1 MIQKTFIIITSG
13 LILTLIGISL
23 IFIAKSPDLGRLT
36 DVAQVLR
43 GDSKEIINLRLTS
56 SGHWREPA
64 QLERIDPQLIK
75 MLIAYEDKR
84 FWHHHGVDPIAVFRA
99 AISLAKSG
107 KIKSGASTLTMQAV
121 KLMHPELQK
130 RSIKNKLMQMAE
142 ALRLDAHWSKAE
154 ILEAYFTLAPY
165 GGNIEGIEAATE
177 AWFQKSPNQL
187 TFTEAALLVAL
198 PQSPERRRPDLF
210 PEAAFEAK
218 SKVLEIIKDRIGLD
232 PKSLEE
238 LKKEPL
244 PVRLSKAK
252 SISPHLAD
260 RLTTEEQTSFQTT
273 IDPTW
278 QRELVSILKNSAKH
292 FEKPIN
298 LAALVVERRTGRVK
312 AYAGSSLY
320 TDVERKGAINYLRA
334 SRSPGSTLK
343 PLIYANALERQ
354 IIDEGHIFND
364 SQFQRGAYTPAN
376 FDQNYSGKVTLKE
389 ALHRSLNISAIET
402 LEMVGAK
409 QFENKLRTFISEDIG
424 QTKKAGLS
432 LAVGGFYLSP
442 EKLAEIYLEMAD
454 PGSSSKLKF
463 THGNNPTQ
471 SPHLISSNTSEQ
483 ILRLMSQRNHE
494 GKIEVFKTGTSHNRQ
509 DAWVANIFENH
520 LVLVWLGTPDNESTQ
535 TLTGRD
541 AALPISNNIK
551 LALGLKEP
559 RIKQDYKIVAK
570 NSFQTKR
577 CSKLI
582 QYPENG
588 EWIRGSNFA
597 LSVSGNLEA
606 DWYINSI
613 KLSKITNQIMLQNEG
628 INKIT
633 AVLGG
638 CRETN
643 EIFFQNAVLN

>member
-1 MIQKTFIIITSG
+1 MVQ
-13 LILTLIGISL
+13 
-23 IFIAKSPDLGRLT
+23 
-36 DVAQVLR
+36 R
-43 GDSKEIINLRLTS
+43 GN
-56 SGHWREPA
+56 
-64 QLERIDPQLIK
+64 
-75 MLIAYEDKR
+75 
-84 FWHHHGVDPIAVFRA
+84 
-99 AISLAKSG
+99 
-107 KIKSGASTLTMQAV
+107 
-121 KLMHPELQK
+121 
-130 RSIKNKLMQMAE
+130 
-142 ALRLDAHWSKAE
+142 
-154 ILEAYFTLAPY
+154 TLAPY

-218 SKVLEIIKDRIGLD
+218 SKVLEVIKDRIGLD
-232 PKSLEE
+232 PKKLEE

-244 PVRLSKAK
+244 PVRLSKVK

-260 RLTTEEQTSFQTT
+260 RLHSKEQTSFQTT
-273 IDPTW
+273 INPTW
-278 QRELVSILKNSAKH
+278 QRELRSILNTSATS

-298 LAALVVERRTGRVK
+298 LAALVVERRSGLVK
-312 AYAGSSLY
+312 AYAGSSSY
-320 TDVERKGAINYLRA
+320 IDVERKGAINYLRTL
-334 SRSPGSTLK
+334 RSPGSTLK

-376 FDQNYSGKVTLKE
+376 FDKKYNGKVTLKE
-389 ALHRSLNISAIET
+389 ALNRSLNISAIET
-402 LEMVGAK
+402 LELIGAE

-442 EKLAEIYLEMAD
+442 EKLSEIYLEMAD
-454 PGSSSKLKF
+454 PGFNSQLKF
-463 THGNNPTQ
+463 THSDAPIQ
-471 SPHLISSNTSEQ
+471 SSHLINSNTSEQ
-483 ILRLMSQRNHE
+483 ILRLMSQRNHK

-509 DAWVANIFENH
+509 DAWVVNILENH
-520 LVLVWLGTPDNESTQ
+520 LIVVWLGTPDNESTQ
-535 TLTGRD
+535 ILTGRS
-541 AALPISNNIK
+541 AALPISDSIK

-559 RIKQDYKIVAK
+559 KIKHDYRIEAR
-570 NSFQTKR
+570 NSFQAEK

-588 EWIRGSNFA
+588 EWIRGTNLA
-597 LSVSGNLEA
+597 ISVSGNSEA
-606 DWYINSI
+606 EWYINST
-613 KLSKITNQIMLQNEG
+613 KLSGIHSQITLQNEG

-633 AVLGG
+633 AVLGK

-643 EIFFQNAVLN
+643 CKAVKIASSI

>member
-1 MIQKTFIIITSG
+1 MRKLFFTILSG
-13 LILTLIGISL
+13 LFLTLMLVAL
-23 IFIAKSPDLGRLT
+23 IFVWRSPDLGRLA
-36 DVAQVLR
+36 DVSQVLR
-43 GDSKEIINLRLTS
+43 GDGQEIINLRLTN

-64 QLERIDPQLIK
+64 QLDRIDPQLIK

-84 FWHHHGVDPIAVFRA
+84 FWQHFGVDPLAVMRA

-107 KIKSGASTLTMQAV
+107 KIKSGASTLTMQTV
-121 KLMHPELQK
+121 KLMHPELRK
-130 RSIKNKLMQMAE
+130 RSFKNKLYQMAE
-142 ALRLDAHWSKAE
+142 AIRLEAHWSKEE

-218 SKVLEIIKDRIGLD
+218 SKVLEVIKDRIGLD
-232 PKSLEE
+232 PKKLEE

-260 RLTTEEQTSFQTT
+260 RLHSKEQTSFQTT
-273 IDPTW
+273 INPTW
-278 QRELVSILKNSAKH
+278 QRELRSILNTSATS

-298 LAALVVERRTGRVK
+298 LAALVVERRSGLVK
-312 AYAGSSLY
+312 AYAGSSSY
-320 TDVERKGAINYLRA
+320 IDVERKGAINYLRTL
-334 SRSPGSTLK
+334 RSPGSTLK

-376 FDQNYSGKVTLKE
+376 FDKRYNGKVTLKE
-389 ALHRSLNISAIET
+389 ALNRSLNISAIET
-402 LEMVGAK
+402 LELIGAE

-442 EKLAEIYLEMAD
+442 EKLSEIYLEMAD
-454 PGSSSKLKF
+454 PGFNSQLKF
-463 THGNNPTQ
+463 THSDAPIQ
-471 SPHLISSNTSEQ
+471 SSHLINSNTSEQ
-483 ILRLMSQRNHE
+483 ILRLMSQRNHK

-509 DAWVANIFENH
+509 DAWVVNILENH
-520 LVLVWLGTPDNESTQ
+520 LIVVWLGTPDNESTQ
-535 TLTGRD
+535 ILTGRS
-541 AALPISNNIK
+541 AALPISDSIK

-559 RIKQDYKIVAK
+559 KIKHDYRIEAR
-570 NSFQTKR
+570 NSFQAEK

-588 EWIRGSNFA
+588 EWIRGTNLA
-597 LSVSGNLEA
+597 ISVSGNSEA
-606 DWYINSI
+606 EWYINST
-613 KLSKITNQIMLQNEG
+613 KLSGIHSQITLQNEG

-633 AVLGG
+633 AVLGK

>member
-1 MIQKTFIIITSG
+1 MRKLFFTILSG
-13 LILTLIGISL
+13 LFLTLMLVAL
-23 IFIAKSPDLGRLT
+23 IFVWRSPDLGRLA
-36 DVAQVLR
+36 DVSQVLR
-43 GDSKEIINLRLTS
+43 GDGQKIINLRLTN

-64 QLERIDPQLIK
+64 QLDRIDPQLIK

-84 FWHHHGVDPIAVFRA
+84 FWQHFGVDPLAVMRA

-107 KIKSGASTLTMQAV
+107 KIKSGASTLTMQTV
-121 KLMHPELQK
+121 KLMHPELRK
-130 RSIKNKLMQMAE
+130 RSFKNKLYQMAE
-142 ALRLDAHWSKAE
+142 AIRLEAHWSKEE

-218 SKVLEIIKDRIGLD
+218 SKVLEVIKDRIGLD
-232 PKSLEE
+232 PKKLEE

-260 RLTTEEQTSFQTT
+260 RLNSKEQTSFQTT
-273 IDPTW
+273 INPTW
-278 QRELVSILKNSAKH
+278 QRELRSILNTSATS

-298 LAALVVERRTGRVK
+298 LAALVVERRSGLVK
-312 AYAGSSLY
+312 AYAGSSSY
-320 TDVERKGAINYLRA
+320 IDIERKGAINYLRTL
-334 SRSPGSTLK
+334 RSPGSTLK

-376 FDQNYSGKVTLKE
+376 FDKKYNGKVTLKE
-389 ALHRSLNISAIET
+389 ALNRSLNISAIET
-402 LEMVGAK
+402 LELIGAE

-442 EKLAEIYLEMAD
+442 EKLSEIYLEMAD
-454 PGSSSKLKF
+454 PGFNSQLKF
-463 THGNNPTQ
+463 THSDAPIQ
-471 SPHLISSNTSEQ
+471 SSHLINSNTSEQ
-483 ILRLMSQRNHE
+483 ILRLMSQRNHK

-509 DAWVANIFENH
+509 DAWVVNILENH
-520 LVLVWLGTPDNESTQ
+520 LIVVWLGTPDNESTQ
-535 TLTGRD
+535 ILTGRS
-541 AALPISNNIK
+541 AALPISDSIK

-559 RIKQDYKIVAK
+559 EIKHDYRIEAR
-570 NSFQTKR
+570 NSFQAEK

-588 EWIRGSNFA
+588 EWIRGTNLA
-597 LSVSGNLEA
+597 ISVSGNSEA
-606 DWYINSI
+606 EWYINST
-613 KLSKITNQIMLQNEG
+613 KLSGIHSQITLQNEG

-633 AVLGG
+633 AVLGK

>member
-1 MIQKTFIIITSG
+1 
-13 LILTLIGISL
+13 
-23 IFIAKSPDLGRLT
+23 
-36 DVAQVLR
+36 
-43 GDSKEIINLRLTS
+43 
-56 SGHWREPA
+56 
-64 QLERIDPQLIK
+64 

-84 FWHHHGVDPIAVFRA
+84 FWQHFGVDPLAVMRA

-107 KIKSGASTLTMQAV
+107 KIKSGASTLTMQTV
-121 KLMHPELQK
+121 KLMHPELRK
-130 RSIKNKLMQMAE
+130 RSLKNKLYQMAE
-142 ALRLDAHWSKAE
+142 AIRLEAHWSKEE

-218 SKVLEIIKDRIGLD
+218 SKVLEVIKDRIGLD
-232 PKSLEE
+232 PKKLEE

-244 PVRLSKAK
+244 PVRLSKAN

-260 RLTTEEQTSFQTT
+260 RLHSKEQTSFQTT
-273 IDPTW
+273 INPTW
-278 QRELVSILKNSAKH
+278 QRELRSILNTSATS

-298 LAALVVERRTGRVK
+298 LAALVVERRSGLVK
-312 AYAGSSLY
+312 AYAGSSSY
-320 TDVERKGAINYLRA
+320 IDVERKGAINYLRTL
-334 SRSPGSTLK
+334 RSPGSTLK

-376 FDQNYSGKVTLKE
+376 FDKRYNGKVTLKE
-389 ALHRSLNISAIET
+389 ALNRSLNISAIET
-402 LEMVGAK
+402 LELIGAE

-442 EKLAEIYLEMAD
+442 EKLSEIYLEMAD
-454 PGSSSKLKF
+454 PGFNSQLKF
-463 THGNNPTQ
+463 THSDASIQ
-471 SPHLISSNTSEQ
+471 SSHLINSNTSEQ
-483 ILRLMSQRNHE
+483 ILRLMSQRNHK

-509 DAWVANIFENH
+509 DAWVVNILENH
-520 LVLVWLGTPDNESTQ
+520 LIVVWLGTPDNESTQ
-535 TLTGRD
+535 ILTGRS
-541 AALPISNNIK
+541 AALPISDSIK

-559 RIKQDYKIVAK
+559 KIKHDYRIEAR
-570 NSFQTKR
+570 NSFQAEK

-588 EWIRGSNFA
+588 EWIRGTNLA
-597 LSVSGNLEA
+597 ISVSGNSEA
-606 DWYINSI
+606 EWYINST
-613 KLSKITNQIMLQNEG
+613 KLSGIHSQITLQNEG

-633 AVLGG
+633 AVLGK

>member
-1 MIQKTFIIITSG
+1 MQKLFFTILSG
-13 LILTLIGISL
+13 LFLTLMLVAL
-23 IFIAKSPDLGRLT
+23 IFVWRSPDLGRLA
-36 DVAQVLR
+36 DVSQVLR
-43 GDSKEIINLRLTS
+43 GDGQEIINLRLTN

-84 FWHHHGVDPIAVFRA
+84 FWQHFGVDPLAVMRA

-107 KIKSGASTLTMQAV
+107 KIKSGASTLTMQTV
-121 KLMHPELQK
+121 KLMHPELRK
-130 RSIKNKLMQMAE
+130 RSFKNKLYQMAE
-142 ALRLDAHWSKAE
+142 AIRLEAHWSKEE

-177 AWFQKSPNQL
+177 AWFQKSPGQL

-210 PEAAFEAK
+210 PNAAFEAK
-218 SKVLEIIKDRIGLD
+218 SKVLEVIKDRIGLD
-232 PKSLEE
+232 PKKLEE

-244 PVRLSKAK
+244 PVRLSKTK

-260 RLTTEEQTSFQTT
+260 RLHTKAQTSFKTT
-273 IDPTW
+273 INPSW
-278 QRELVSILKNSAKH
+278 QRELLSILRTSAKS

-298 LAALVVERRTGRVK
+298 LAALVVERRSGLVK
-312 AYAGSSLY
+312 AYVGSSSYMDL
-320 TDVERKGAINYLRA
+320 ERKGAINYLRTL
-334 SRSPGSTLK
+334 RSPGSTLK

-376 FDQNYSGKVTLKE
+376 FDKKYNGKVTLKE
-389 ALHRSLNISAIET
+389 ALNRSLNISAIET
-402 LEMVGAK
+402 LEMIGAE

-424 QTKKAGLS
+424 QTKNAGLS

-442 EKLAEIYLEMAD
+442 EKLSEIYLEMAD
-454 PGSSSKLKF
+454 PGFNSQLKF
-463 THGNNPTQ
+463 TYEDDPTQ
-471 SPHLISSNTSEQ
+471 SSHLINSNTSEQ
-483 ILRLMSQRNHE
+483 ILRLMSQRNHK
-494 GKIEVFKTGTSHNRQ
+494 GKVEVFKTGTSHNRQ

-520 LVLVWLGTPDNESTQ
+520 LVIVWLGTPDNENTQ
-535 TLTGRD
+535 ILTGRS

-551 LALGLKEP
+551 LALGLIQPK
-559 RIKQDYKIVAK
+559 IKQDYKIEAK
-570 NSFQTKR
+570 NSFPSKK

-588 EWIRGSNFA
+588 EWIRGTNLA
-597 LSVSGNLEA
+597 VSVSGNSEA
-606 DWYINSI
+606 EWYINST
-613 KLSKITNQIMLQNEG
+613 KLSGIHNQITLKNEG

-633 AVLGG
+633 AVLGE

-643 EIFFQNAVLN
+643 EIFFQNTVLN

>member
-1 MIQKTFIIITSG
+1 MRKLFFTILSG
-13 LILTLIGISL
+13 LFLTLMLVAL
-23 IFIAKSPDLGRLT
+23 IFVWRSPDLGRLA
-36 DVAQVLR
+36 DVSQVLR
-43 GDSKEIINLRLTS
+43 GDGQEIINLRLTN

-84 FWHHHGVDPIAVFRA
+84 FWQHFGVDPLAVMRA

-107 KIKSGASTLTMQAV
+107 KIKSGASTLTMQTV
-121 KLMHPELQK
+121 KLMHPELRK
-130 RSIKNKLMQMAE
+130 RSFKNKLYQMAE
-142 ALRLDAHWSKAE
+142 AIRLEAHWSKEE

-218 SKVLEIIKDRIGLD
+218 SKVLEVIKDRIGLD
-232 PKSLEE
+232 PKKLEE

-260 RLTTEEQTSFQTT
+260 RLHSKEQTSFQTT
-273 IDPTW
+273 INPTW
-278 QRELVSILKNSAKH
+278 QRELRSILNTSATS

-298 LAALVVERRTGRVK
+298 LAALVVERRSGLVK
-312 AYAGSSLY
+312 AYAGSSSY
-320 TDVERKGAINYLRA
+320 IDVERKGAINYLRTL
-334 SRSPGSTLK
+334 RSPGSTLK

-376 FDQNYSGKVTLKE
+376 FDKKYNGKVTLKE
-389 ALHRSLNISAIET
+389 ALNRSLNISAIET
-402 LEMVGAK
+402 LELIGAE

-442 EKLAEIYLEMAD
+442 EKLSEIYLEMAD
-454 PGSSSKLKF
+454 PGFNSQLKF
-463 THGNNPTQ
+463 THSDAPIQ
-471 SPHLISSNTSEQ
+471 SSHLINSNTSEQ
-483 ILRLMSQRNHE
+483 ILRLMSQRNHK

-509 DAWVANIFENH
+509 DAWVVNILENH
-520 LVLVWLGTPDNESTQ
+520 LIVVWLGTPDNESTQ
-535 TLTGRD
+535 ILTGRS
-541 AALPISNNIK
+541 AALPISDSIK

-559 RIKQDYKIVAK
+559 KIKHDYRIEAR
-570 NSFQTKR
+570 NSFQAEK

-588 EWIRGSNFA
+588 EWIRGTNLA
-597 LSVSGNLEA
+597 ISVSGNSEA
-606 DWYINSI
+606 EWYINST
-613 KLSKITNQIMLQNEG
+613 KLSGIHSQITLQNEG

-633 AVLGG
+633 AVLGK

>member
-1 MIQKTFIIITSG
+1 MRKLFFTILSG
-13 LILTLIGISL
+13 LFLTLMLVAL
-23 IFIAKSPDLGRLT
+23 IFVWRSPDLGRLA
-36 DVAQVLR
+36 DVSQVLR
-43 GDSKEIINLRLTS
+43 GDGQEIINLRLTN

-84 FWHHHGVDPIAVFRA
+84 FWQHFGVDPLAVMRA

-107 KIKSGASTLTMQAV
+107 KIKSGASTLTMQTV
-121 KLMHPELQK
+121 KLMHPELRK
-130 RSIKNKLMQMAE
+130 RSFKNKLYQMAE
-142 ALRLDAHWSKAE
+142 AIRLEAHWSKEE

-218 SKVLEIIKDRIGLD
+218 SKVLEVIKDRIGLD
-232 PKSLEE
+232 PKKLEE

-260 RLTTEEQTSFQTT
+260 RLHSKEQTSFQTT
-273 IDPTW
+273 INPTW
-278 QRELVSILKNSAKH
+278 QRELRSILNTSATS

-298 LAALVVERRTGRVK
+298 LAALVVERRSGLVK
-312 AYAGSSLY
+312 AYAGSSSY
-320 TDVERKGAINYLRA
+320 IDVERKGAINYLRTL
-334 SRSPGSTLK
+334 RSPGSTLK

-376 FDQNYSGKVTLKE
+376 FDKKYNGKVTLKE
-389 ALHRSLNISAIET
+389 ALNRSLNISAIET
-402 LEMVGAK
+402 LELIGAE

-442 EKLAEIYLEMAD
+442 EKLSEIYLEMAD
-454 PGSSSKLKF
+454 PGFNSQLKF
-463 THGNNPTQ
+463 THSDAPIQ
-471 SPHLISSNTSEQ
+471 SSHLINSNTSEQ
-483 ILRLMSQRNHE
+483 ILRLMSQRNHK

-509 DAWVANIFENH
+509 DAWVVNILENH
-520 LVLVWLGTPDNESTQ
+520 LIVVWLGTPDNESTQ
-535 TLTGRD
+535 ILTGRS
-541 AALPISNNIK
+541 AALPISDNIK

-559 RIKQDYKIVAK
+559 KIKHDYRIEAR
-570 NSFQTKR
+570 NSFQPEK

-588 EWIRGSNFA
+588 EWIRGTNLA
-597 LSVSGNLEA
+597 ISVSGNSEA
-606 DWYINSI
+606 EWYINST
-613 KLSKITNQIMLQNEG
+613 KLSGIHSQITLQNEG

-633 AVLGG
+633 AVLGK

>member
-1 MIQKTFIIITSG
+1 MRKLFFTILSG
-13 LILTLIGISL
+13 LFLTLMLVAL
-23 IFIAKSPDLGRLT
+23 IFVWRSPDLGRLA
-36 DVAQVLR
+36 DVSQVLR
-43 GDSKEIINLRLTS
+43 GDGQEIINLRLTN

-84 FWHHHGVDPIAVFRA
+84 FWQHFGVDPLAVMRA

-107 KIKSGASTLTMQAV
+107 KIKSGASTLTMQTV
-121 KLMHPELQK
+121 KLMHPELRK
-130 RSIKNKLMQMAE
+130 RSLKNKLYQMAE
-142 ALRLDAHWSKAE
+142 AIRLEAHWSKEE

-218 SKVLEIIKDRIGLD
+218 SKVLEVIKDRIGLD
-232 PKSLEE
+232 PKKLEE

-260 RLTTEEQTSFQTT
+260 RLHSKEQTSFQTT
-273 IDPTW
+273 INPTW
-278 QRELVSILKNSAKH
+278 QRELRSILNTSATS

-298 LAALVVERRTGRVK
+298 LAALVVERRSGLVK
-312 AYAGSSLY
+312 AYAGSSSY
-320 TDVERKGAINYLRA
+320 IDVERKGAINYLRTL
-334 SRSPGSTLK
+334 RSPGSTLK

-376 FDQNYSGKVTLKE
+376 FDKKYNGKVTLKE
-389 ALHRSLNISAIET
+389 ALNRSLNISAIET
-402 LEMVGAK
+402 LELIGAE

-442 EKLAEIYLEMAD
+442 EKLSEIYLEMAD
-454 PGSSSKLKF
+454 PGFNSQLKF
-463 THGNNPTQ
+463 THSDAPIQ
-471 SPHLISSNTSEQ
+471 SSHLINSNTSEQ
-483 ILRLMSQRNHE
+483 ILRLMSQRNHK

-509 DAWVANIFENH
+509 DAWVVNILENH
-520 LVLVWLGTPDNESTQ
+520 LIVVWLGTPDNESTQ
-535 TLTGRD
+535 ILTGRS
-541 AALPISNNIK
+541 AALPISDNIK

-559 RIKQDYKIVAK
+559 QIEQDYRIEAR
-570 NSFQTKR
+570 NSFQAEK

-588 EWIRGSNFA
+588 EWIRGTNLA
-597 LSVSGNLEA
+597 ISVSGNSEA
-606 DWYINSI
+606 EWYINST
-613 KLSKITNQIMLQNEG
+613 KLSGIHSQITLQNEG

-633 AVLGG
+633 AVLGK

>member
-1 MIQKTFIIITSG
+1 MRKLFFTILSG
-13 LILTLIGISL
+13 LFLTLMLVAL
-23 IFIAKSPDLGRLT
+23 IFVWRSPDLGRLAN
-36 DVAQVLR
+36 VSQVLR
-43 GDSKEIINLRLTS
+43 GDGQEIINLRLTN

-84 FWHHHGVDPIAVFRA
+84 FWQHFGVDPLAVMRA
-99 AISLAKSG
+99 GISLAKSG
-107 KIKSGASTLTMQAV
+107 KIKSGASTLTMQTV
-121 KLMHPELQK
+121 KLMHPELRK
-130 RSIKNKLMQMAE
+130 RSFKNKLYQMAE
-142 ALRLDAHWSKAE
+142 AIRLEAHWSKEE

-218 SKVLEIIKDRIGLD
+218 SKVLEVIKDRIGLD
-232 PKSLEE
+232 PKKLEE

-244 PVRLSKAK
+244 PVRLSKVK

-260 RLTTEEQTSFQTT
+260 RLHSKEQTSFQTT
-273 IDPTW
+273 INPTW
-278 QRELVSILKNSAKH
+278 QRELRSILNTSATS

-298 LAALVVERRTGRVK
+298 LAALVVERRSGLVK
-312 AYAGSSLY
+312 AYAGSSSY
-320 TDVERKGAINYLRA
+320 IDVERKGAINYLRTL
-334 SRSPGSTLK
+334 RSPGSTLK

-376 FDQNYSGKVTLKE
+376 FDKKYNGKVTLKE
-389 ALHRSLNISAIET
+389 ALNRSLNISAIET
-402 LEMVGAK
+402 LELIGAE

-442 EKLAEIYLEMAD
+442 EKLSEIYLEMAD
-454 PGSSSKLKF
+454 PGFNSQLKF
-463 THGNNPTQ
+463 THSDAPIQ
-471 SPHLISSNTSEQ
+471 SSHLINSNTSEQ
-483 ILRLMSQRNHE
+483 ILRLMSQRNQK

-509 DAWVANIFENH
+509 DAWVVNILENH
-520 LVLVWLGTPDNESTQ
+520 LIVVWLGTPDNESTQ
-535 TLTGRD
+535 ILTGRS
-541 AALPISNNIK
+541 AALPISDSIK

-559 RIKQDYKIVAK
+559 KIKHDYRIEAR
-570 NSFQTKR
+570 NSFQAEK

-588 EWIRGSNFA
+588 EWIRGTN
-597 LSVSGNLEA
+597 LTISVSGNSEA
-606 DWYINSI
+606 EWYINSTE
-613 KLSKITNQIMLQNEG
+613 LSGIHSQITLQNEG

-633 AVLGG
+633 AVLGK

>member
-1 MIQKTFIIITSG
+1 MRKLFFTILSG
-13 LILTLIGISL
+13 LFLTLMLVAL
-23 IFIAKSPDLGRLT
+23 IFVWRSPDLGRLA
-36 DVAQVLR
+36 DVSQVLR
-43 GDSKEIINLRLTS
+43 GDGQEIINLRLTN

-84 FWHHHGVDPIAVFRA
+84 FWQHFGVDPLAVMRA

-107 KIKSGASTLTMQAV
+107 KIKSGASTLTMQTV
-121 KLMHPELQK
+121 KLMHPELRK
-130 RSIKNKLMQMAE
+130 RSFKNKLYQMAE
-142 ALRLDAHWSKAE
+142 AIRLEAHWSKEE

-218 SKVLEIIKDRIGLD
+218 SKVLEVIKDRIGLD
-232 PKSLEE
+232 PKKLEE

-260 RLTTEEQTSFQTT
+260 RLHSKEQTSFQTT
-273 IDPTW
+273 INPNW
-278 QRELVSILKNSAKH
+278 QRELRSILNTSSTS

-298 LAALVVERRTGRVK
+298 LAALVVERRSGLVK
-312 AYAGSSLY
+312 AYAGSSSY
-320 TDVERKGAINYLRA
+320 IDVERKGAINYLRTL
-334 SRSPGSTLK
+334 RSPGSTLK

-376 FDQNYSGKVTLKE
+376 FDKKYNGKVTLKE
-389 ALHRSLNISAIET
+389 ALNRSLNISAIET
-402 LEMVGAK
+402 LELIGAE

-442 EKLAEIYLEMAD
+442 EKLSEIYLEMAD
-454 PGSSSKLKF
+454 PGFNSQLKF
-463 THGNNPTQ
+463 THSDAPIQ
-471 SPHLISSNTSEQ
+471 SSHLINSNTSEQ
-483 ILRLMSQRNHE
+483 ILRLMSQRNHK

-509 DAWVANIFENH
+509 DAWVVNILENH
-520 LVLVWLGTPDNESTQ
+520 LIVVWLGTPDNESTQ
-535 TLTGRD
+535 ILTGRS
-541 AALPISNNIK
+541 AALPISDSIK

-559 RIKQDYKIVAK
+559 KIKQDYRIEAR
-570 NSFQTKR
+570 NSFQAEK

-588 EWIRGSNFA
+588 EWIRGTNLA
-597 LSVSGNLEA
+597 ISVSGNSEA
-606 DWYINSI
+606 EWYINST
-613 KLSKITNQIMLQNEG
+613 KLSGIHSQITLQNEG

-633 AVLGG
+633 AVLGK

>member
-1 MIQKTFIIITSG
+1 
-13 LILTLIGISL
+13 
-23 IFIAKSPDLGRLT
+23 
-36 DVAQVLR
+36 
-43 GDSKEIINLRLTS
+43 
-56 SGHWREPA
+56 
-64 QLERIDPQLIK
+64 
-75 MLIAYEDKR
+75 
-84 FWHHHGVDPIAVFRA
+84 
-99 AISLAKSG
+99 
-107 KIKSGASTLTMQAV
+107 
-121 KLMHPELQK
+121 
-130 RSIKNKLMQMAE
+130 MAE
-142 ALRLDAHWSKAE
+142 AIRLEAHWSKEE

-218 SKVLEIIKDRIGLD
+218 SKVLEVIKDRIGLD
-232 PKSLEE
+232 PKKLEE

-260 RLTTEEQTSFQTT
+260 RLHSKEQTSFQTT
-273 IDPTW
+273 INPTW
-278 QRELVSILKNSAKH
+278 QRELRSILNTSATS

-298 LAALVVERRTGRVK
+298 LAALVVERRSGLVK
-312 AYAGSSLY
+312 AYAGSSSY
-320 TDVERKGAINYLRA
+320 IDVERKGAINYLRTL
-334 SRSPGSTLK
+334 RSPGSTLK

-376 FDQNYSGKVTLKE
+376 FDKKYNGKVTLKE
-389 ALHRSLNISAIET
+389 ALNRSLNISAIET
-402 LEMVGAK
+402 LELIGAE

-442 EKLAEIYLEMAD
+442 EKLSEIYLEMAD
-454 PGSSSKLKF
+454 PGFNSQLKF
-463 THGNNPTQ
+463 THSDAPIQ
-471 SPHLISSNTSEQ
+471 SSHLINSNTSEQ
-483 ILRLMSQRNHE
+483 ILRLMSQRNHK

-509 DAWVANIFENH
+509 DAWVVNILENH
-520 LVLVWLGTPDNESTQ
+520 LIVVWLGTPDNESTQ
-535 TLTGRD
+535 ILTGRS
-541 AALPISNNIK
+541 AALPISDNIK

-559 RIKQDYKIVAK
+559 EIKQDYRIEAR
-570 NSFQTKR
+570 NSFQAEK

-588 EWIRGSNFA
+588 EWIRGTNLA
-597 LSVSGNLEA
+597 ISVSGNSEA
-606 DWYINSI
+606 EWYINST
-613 KLSKITNQIMLQNEG
+613 KLSGIHSQITLQNEG

-633 AVLGG
+633 AVLGK

>member
-1 MIQKTFIIITSG
+1 MRKLFFTILSG
-13 LILTLIGISL
+13 LFLTLMLVAL
-23 IFIAKSPDLGRLT
+23 IFVWRSPDLGRLA
-36 DVAQVLR
+36 DVSQVLR
-43 GDSKEIINLRLTS
+43 GDGQEIINLRLTN

-84 FWHHHGVDPIAVFRA
+84 FWQHFGVDPLAVMRA

-107 KIKSGASTLTMQAV
+107 KIKSGASTLTMQTV
-121 KLMHPELQK
+121 KLMHPELRK
-130 RSIKNKLMQMAE
+130 RSFKNKLYQMAE
-142 ALRLDAHWSKAE
+142 AIHLEAHWSKEE

-218 SKVLEIIKDRIGLD
+218 SKVLEVIKDRIGLD
-232 PKSLEE
+232 PKKLEE

-260 RLTTEEQTSFQTT
+260 RLHSKEQTSFQTT
-273 IDPTW
+273 INPTW
-278 QRELVSILKNSAKH
+278 QRELRSILNTSATSFK
-292 FEKPIN
+292 KPIN
-298 LAALVVERRTGRVK
+298 LAALVVERRSGLVK
-312 AYAGSSLY
+312 AYAGSSSY
-320 TDVERKGAINYLRA
+320 IDVERKGAINYLRTL
-334 SRSPGSTLK
+334 RSPGSTLK

-376 FDQNYSGKVTLKE
+376 FDKKYNGKVTLKE
-389 ALHRSLNISAIET
+389 ALNRSLNISAIET
-402 LEMVGAK
+402 LELIGAE

-442 EKLAEIYLEMAD
+442 EKLSEIYLEMAD
-454 PGSSSKLKF
+454 PGFNSQLKF
-463 THGNNPTQ
+463 THSDASIQ
-471 SPHLISSNTSEQ
+471 SSHLINSNTSEQ
-483 ILRLMSQRNHE
+483 ILRLMSQRNHK

-509 DAWVANIFENH
+509 DAWVVNILENH
-520 LVLVWLGTPDNESTQ
+520 LIVVWLGTPDNESTQ
-535 TLTGRD
+535 ILTGRS
-541 AALPISNNIK
+541 AALPISDSIK

-559 RIKQDYKIVAK
+559 KIKHDYRIEAR
-570 NSFQTKR
+570 NSFQAEK

-588 EWIRGSNFA
+588 EWIRGTNLA
-597 LSVSGNLEA
+597 ISVSGNSEA
-606 DWYINSI
+606 EWYINST
-613 KLSKITNQIMLQNEG
+613 KLSGIHSQITLQNEG

-633 AVLGG
+633 AVLGK

>member
-1 MIQKTFIIITSG
+1 MRKLFFTILSG
-13 LILTLIGISL
+13 LFLTLMLVAL
-23 IFIAKSPDLGRLT
+23 IFVWRSPDLGRLA
-36 DVAQVLR
+36 DVSQVLR
-43 GDSKEIINLRLTS
+43 GDGQEIINLRLTN

-84 FWHHHGVDPIAVFRA
+84 FWQHFGVDPLAVMRA

-107 KIKSGASTLTMQAV
+107 KIKSGASTLTMQTV
-121 KLMHPELQK
+121 KLMHPELRK
-130 RSIKNKLMQMAE
+130 RSFKNKLYQMAE
-142 ALRLDAHWSKAE
+142 AIRLEAHWSKEE

-218 SKVLEIIKDRIGLD
+218 SKVLEVIKDRIGLD
-232 PKSLEE
+232 PKKLEE

-260 RLTTEEQTSFQTT
+260 RLHSKEQTSFQTT
-273 IDPTW
+273 INPTW
-278 QRELVSILKNSAKH
+278 QRELRSILNTSATS

-298 LAALVVERRTGRVK
+298 LAALVVERRSGLVK
-312 AYAGSSLY
+312 AYAGSSSY
-320 TDVERKGAINYLRA
+320 IDVERKGAINYLRTL
-334 SRSPGSTLK
+334 RSPGSTLK

-376 FDQNYSGKVTLKE
+376 FDKKYNGKVTLKE
-389 ALHRSLNISAIET
+389 ALNRSLNISAIET
-402 LEMVGAK
+402 LELIGAE

-442 EKLAEIYLEMAD
+442 EILSEIYLEMAD
-454 PGSSSKLKF
+454 PGFNSQLKF
-463 THGNNPTQ
+463 THSDAPIK
-471 SPHLISSNTSEQ
+471 SSHLINSNTSEQ
-483 ILRLMSQRNHE
+483 ILRLMSQRNHK

-509 DAWVANIFENH
+509 DAWVVNILENH
-520 LVLVWLGTPDNESTQ
+520 LIVVWLGTPDNESTQ
-535 TLTGRD
+535 ILTGRS
-541 AALPISNNIK
+541 AALPISDNIK

-559 RIKQDYKIVAK
+559 EIKQDYRIEAR
-570 NSFQTKR
+570 NSFQTEK

-588 EWIRGSNFA
+588 EWIRGTNLA
-597 LSVSGNLEA
+597 ISVSGNSEA
-606 DWYINSI
+606 EWYINST
-613 KLSKITNQIMLQNEG
+613 KLSGIHSQITLQNEG

-633 AVLGG
+633 AVLGK

>member
-1 MIQKTFIIITSG
+1 MRKLFFTILSG
-13 LILTLIGISL
+13 LFLTLMLVAL
-23 IFIAKSPDLGRLT
+23 IFVWRSPDLGRLA
-36 DVAQVLR
+36 DVSQVLR
-43 GDSKEIINLRLTS
+43 GDGQEIINLRLTN

-84 FWHHHGVDPIAVFRA
+84 FWQHFGVDPLAVMRA

-107 KIKSGASTLTMQAV
+107 KIKSGASTLTMQTV
-121 KLMHPELQK
+121 KLMHPELRK
-130 RSIKNKLMQMAE
+130 RSFKNKLSQMAE
-142 ALRLDAHWSKAE
+142 AIRLEAHWSKEE

-177 AWFQKSPNQL
+177 AWFQKSPSQL

-210 PEAAFEAK
+210 PDAAFEAK
-218 SKVLEIIKDRIGLD
+218 SKVLEVIKDRIGLD
-232 PKSLEE
+232 PKKLEE

-244 PVRLSKAK
+244 PVRLSKTK

-260 RLTTEEQTSFQTT
+260 RLHTKAQTSFKTT
-273 IDPTW
+273 INPSW
-278 QRELVSILKNSAKH
+278 QRELLSILRTSAKS

-298 LAALVVERRTGRVK
+298 LAALVVERRSGLVK
-312 AYAGSSLY
+312 AYVGSSSY
-320 TDVERKGAINYLRA
+320 MDVDRKGAINYLRTL
-334 SRSPGSTLK
+334 RSPGSTLK

-376 FDQNYSGKVTLKE
+376 FDKKYNGKVTLKE
-389 ALHRSLNISAIET
+389 ALNRSLNISAIET
-402 LEMVGAK
+402 LEMIGAE

-424 QTKKAGLS
+424 QTKNAGLS

-442 EKLAEIYLEMAD
+442 EKLSEIYLEMAD
-454 PGSSSKLKF
+454 PGFNSQLKF
-463 THGNNPTQ
+463 TYDDDPTQ
-471 SPHLISSNTSEQ
+471 SSHLINSNTSEQ
-483 ILRLMSQRNHE
+483 ILRLMSQRNHK
-494 GKIEVFKTGTSHNRQ
+494 GKVEVFKTGTSHNRQ

-520 LVLVWLGTPDNESTQ
+520 LVIVWLGTPDNENTQ
-535 TLTGRD
+535 ILTGRS

-551 LALGLKEP
+551 LALGLIQPK
-559 RIKQDYKIVAK
+559 IKQDYKIEAK
-570 NSFQTKR
+570 NSFPPKK

-588 EWIRGSNFA
+588 EWIRGTNLA
-597 LSVSGNLEA
+597 VSVSGNSEA
-606 DWYINSI
+606 EWYINST
-613 KLSKITNQIMLQNEG
+613 KLSGIHNQITLKNEG

-633 AVLGG
+633 AVLGE

>member
-1 MIQKTFIIITSG
+1 MRKLFFTILSG
-13 LILTLIGISL
+13 LFLTLMLVAL
-23 IFIAKSPDLGRLT
+23 IFVWRSPDLGRLA
-36 DVAQVLR
+36 DVSQVLR
-43 GDSKEIINLRLTS
+43 GDGQEIINLRLTN

-84 FWHHHGVDPIAVFRA
+84 FWQHFGVDPLAVMRA

-107 KIKSGASTLTMQAV
+107 KIKSGASTLTMQTV
-121 KLMHPELQK
+121 KLMHPELRK
-130 RSIKNKLMQMAE
+130 RSFKNKLYQMAE
-142 ALRLDAHWSKAE
+142 AIRLEAHWSKEE

-218 SKVLEIIKDRIGLD
+218 SKVLEVIKDRIGLD
-232 PKSLEE
+232 PKKLEE

-260 RLTTEEQTSFQTT
+260 RLNSKEQTSFQTT
-273 IDPTW
+273 INPTW
-278 QRELVSILKNSAKH
+278 QRELRSILNTSATS

-298 LAALVVERRTGRVK
+298 LAALVVERRSGLVK
-312 AYAGSSLY
+312 AYAGSSSY
-320 TDVERKGAINYLRA
+320 IDVERKGAINYLRTL
-334 SRSPGSTLK
+334 RSPGSTLK

-376 FDQNYSGKVTLKE
+376 FDKKYNGKVTLKE
-389 ALHRSLNISAIET
+389 ALNRSLNISAIET
-402 LEMVGAK
+402 LELIGAE

-442 EKLAEIYLEMAD
+442 EKLSEIYLEMAD
-454 PGSSSKLKF
+454 PGFNSQLKF
-463 THGNNPTQ
+463 THSDAPIQ
-471 SPHLISSNTSEQ
+471 SSHLINSNTSEQ
-483 ILRLMSQRNHE
+483 ILRLMSQRNHK

-509 DAWVANIFENH
+509 DAWVVNILENH
-520 LVLVWLGTPDNESTQ
+520 LIVVWLGTPDNESTQ
-535 TLTGRD
+535 ILTGRS
-541 AALPISNNIK
+541 AALPISDNIK

-559 RIKQDYKIVAK
+559 EIKQDYRIEAR
-570 NSFQTKR
+570 NSFQPEK

-588 EWIRGSNFA
+588 EWIRGTNLA
-597 LSVSGNLEA
+597 ISVSGNSEA
-606 DWYINSI
+606 EWYINST
-613 KLSKITNQIMLQNEG
+613 KLSGIHSQITLQNEG

-633 AVLGG
+633 AVLGK

>member
-1 MIQKTFIIITSG
+1 MRKLFFTILSG
-13 LILTLIGISL
+13 LFFTVMLVTLI
-23 IFIAKSPDLGRLT
+23 FVWRSPDLGRLA
-36 DVAQVLR
+36 DVSQVLR
-43 GDSKEIINLRLTS
+43 GDGQEIINLRLTN

-84 FWHHHGVDPIAVFRA
+84 FWQHFGVDPLAVMRA

-107 KIKSGASTLTMQAV
+107 KIKSGASTLTMQTV
-121 KLMHPELQK
+121 KLMHPELRK
-130 RSIKNKLMQMAE
+130 RSFKNKLYQMAE
-142 ALRLDAHWSKAE
+142 AIRLEAHWSKEE

-218 SKVLEIIKDRIGLD
+218 SKVLEVIKDRIGLD
-232 PKSLEE
+232 PKKLEE

-260 RLTTEEQTSFQTT
+260 RLHSKEQTSFQTT
-273 IDPTW
+273 INPTW
-278 QRELVSILKNSAKH
+278 QREILSILNTSATS

-298 LAALVVERRTGRVK
+298 LAALVVERRSGLVK
-312 AYAGSSLY
+312 AYAGSSSY
-320 TDVERKGAINYLRA
+320 IDVERKGAINYLRTL
-334 SRSPGSTLK
+334 RSPGSTLK

-376 FDQNYSGKVTLKE
+376 FDKKYNGKVTLKE
-389 ALHRSLNISAIET
+389 ALNRSLNISAIET
-402 LEMVGAK
+402 LEMIGAE

-424 QTKKAGLS
+424 QTKNAGLS

-442 EKLAEIYLEMAD
+442 EKLSEIYLEMAD
-454 PGSSSKLKF
+454 PGFNSQLKF
-463 THGNNPTQ
+463 TYDDDQTQ
-471 SPHLISSNTSEQ
+471 SSHLINSNTSEQ
-483 ILRLMSQRNHE
+483 ILRLMSQRNHK
-494 GKIEVFKTGTSHNRQ
+494 GKVEVFKTGTSHNRQ

-520 LVLVWLGTPDNESTQ
+520 LVIVWLGTPDNENTQ
-535 TLTGRD
+535 ILTGRS

-551 LALGLKEP
+551 LALGLKQP
-559 RIKQDYKIVAK
+559 KIKQDYKIEAK
-570 NSFQTKR
+570 NSFPAKK

-588 EWIRGSNFA
+588 EWIRGTNLA
-597 LSVSGNLEA
+597 VSVSGNSEA
-606 DWYINSI
+606 EWYINST
-613 KLSKITNQIMLQNEG
+613 KLSGIHSQITLQNEG

-633 AVLGG
+633 AVLGK

>member
-1 MIQKTFIIITSG
+1 MRKLFFTILSG
-13 LILTLIGISL
+13 LFLTLMLVAL
-23 IFIAKSPDLGRLT
+23 IFVWRSPDLGRLA
-36 DVAQVLR
+36 DVSQVLR
-43 GDSKEIINLRLTS
+43 GDGQEIINLRLTN

-84 FWHHHGVDPIAVFRA
+84 FWQHFGVDPLAVMRA

-107 KIKSGASTLTMQAV
+107 KIKSGASTLTMQTV
-121 KLMHPELQK
+121 KLMHPELRK
-130 RSIKNKLMQMAE
+130 RSFENKLYQMAE
-142 ALRLDAHWSKAE
+142 AIRLEAYWSKEE
-154 ILEAYFTLAPY
+154 IVEAYFTLAPY

-218 SKVLEIIKDRIGLD
+218 SKVLEVIKDRIGLD
-232 PKSLEE
+232 PKKLEE

-244 PVRLSKAK
+244 PVRLLKAK

-260 RLTTEEQTSFQTT
+260 RLHSIEQTSFQTT
-273 IDPTW
+273 INPTW
-278 QRELVSILKNSAKH
+278 QRELRSILNTSATS

-298 LAALVVERRTGRVK
+298 LAALVVERRSGLVK
-312 AYAGSSLY
+312 AYAGSSSY
-320 TDVERKGAINYLRA
+320 IDVERKGAINYLRTL
-334 SRSPGSTLK
+334 RSPGSTLK

-376 FDQNYSGKVTLKE
+376 FDKKYNGKVTLKE
-389 ALHRSLNISAIET
+389 ALNRSLNISAIET
-402 LEMVGAK
+402 LELLGAE

-442 EKLAEIYLEMAD
+442 EILSEIYLEMAD
-454 PGSSSKLKF
+454 PGFNSQLKF
-463 THGNNPTQ
+463 THSDAPIQ
-471 SPHLISSNTSEQ
+471 SSHLINSNTSEQ
-483 ILRLMSQRNHE
+483 ILRLMSQRNHK

-509 DAWVANIFENH
+509 DAWVVNILENH
-520 LVLVWLGTPDNESTQ
+520 LIVVWLGTPDNESTQ
-535 TLTGRD
+535 ILTGRS
-541 AALPISNNIK
+541 AALPISDNIK

-559 RIKQDYKIVAK
+559 EIKQDYRIEAR
-570 NSFQTKR
+570 NSFQAEK

-588 EWIRGSNFA
+588 EWIRGTNLA
-597 LSVSGNLEA
+597 ISVSGNSEA
-606 DWYINSI
+606 EWYINST
-613 KLSKITNQIMLQNEG
+613 KLSGIHNQITLKNEG

-633 AVLGG
+633 AVLGK

>member
-1 MIQKTFIIITSG
+1 MRKLFFTILSG
-13 LILTLIGISL
+13 LFLTLMLVAL
-23 IFIAKSPDLGRLT
+23 IFVWRSPDHGRLA
-36 DVAQVLR
+36 DVSQVLR
-43 GDSKEIINLRLTS
+43 GDGQEIINLRLTN

-84 FWHHHGVDPIAVFRA
+84 FWQHFGVDPLAVMRA

-107 KIKSGASTLTMQAV
+107 KIKSGASTLTMQTV
-121 KLMHPELQK
+121 KLMHPELRK
-130 RSIKNKLMQMAE
+130 RSFKNKLYQMAE
-142 ALRLDAHWSKAE
+142 AIRLEAHWSKEE

-218 SKVLEIIKDRIGLD
+218 SKVLEVIKDRIGLD
-232 PKSLEE
+232 PKKLEE

-260 RLTTEEQTSFQTT
+260 RLHSKEQTSFQTT
-273 IDPTW
+273 INPTW
-278 QRELVSILKNSAKH
+278 QRELRSILNTSATS

-298 LAALVVERRTGRVK
+298 LAALVVERRSGLVK
-312 AYAGSSLY
+312 AYAGSSSY
-320 TDVERKGAINYLRA
+320 IDVERKGAINYLRTL
-334 SRSPGSTLK
+334 RSPGSTLK

-376 FDQNYSGKVTLKE
+376 FNKKYNGKVTLKE
-389 ALHRSLNISAIET
+389 ALNRSLNISAIET
-402 LEMVGAK
+402 LELIGAE

-442 EKLAEIYLEMAD
+442 EILSEIYLEMAD
-454 PGSSSKLKF
+454 PGFNSQLKF
-463 THGNNPTQ
+463 THSDAPIQ
-471 SPHLISSNTSEQ
+471 SSHLINSNTSEQ
-483 ILRLMSQRNHE
+483 ILRLMSQRNHK

-509 DAWVANIFENH
+509 DAWVVNIFENH
-520 LVLVWLGTPDNESTQ
+520 LIVVWLGTPDNESTQ
-535 TLTGRD
+535 ILTGRS
-541 AALPISNNIK
+541 AALPISDSIK

-559 RIKQDYKIVAK
+559 KIKHDYRIEAR
-570 NSFQTKR
+570 NSFQAEK

-588 EWIRGSNFA
+588 EWIRGTNLA
-597 LSVSGNLEA
+597 ISVSGNSEA
-606 DWYINSI
+606 EWYINST
-613 KLSKITNQIMLQNEG
+613 KLSGIHSQITLQNEG

-633 AVLGG
+633 AVLGK

>member
-1 MIQKTFIIITSG
+1 MRKLFFTILSG
-13 LILTLIGISL
+13 LFLTLMLVAL
-23 IFIAKSPDLGRLT
+23 IFVWRSPDLGRLA
-36 DVAQVLR
+36 DVSQVLR
-43 GDSKEIINLRLTS
+43 GDGQEIINLRLTN

-84 FWHHHGVDPIAVFRA
+84 FWQHFGVDPLAVMRA

-107 KIKSGASTLTMQAV
+107 KIKSGASTLTMQTV
-121 KLMHPELQK
+121 KLMHPELRK
-130 RSIKNKLMQMAE
+130 RSFKNKLYQMAE
-142 ALRLDAHWSKAE
+142 AIRLEAHWSKEE

-218 SKVLEIIKDRIGLD
+218 SKVLEVIKDRIGLD
-232 PKSLEE
+232 PKKLEE

-260 RLTTEEQTSFQTT
+260 RLHSKEQTSFQTT
-273 IDPTW
+273 INPTW
-278 QRELVSILKNSAKH
+278 QRELRSILNTSATS

-298 LAALVVERRTGRVK
+298 LAALVVERRNGLVK
-312 AYAGSSLY
+312 AYAGSSSY
-320 TDVERKGAINYLRA
+320 IDVERKGAINYLRTL
-334 SRSPGSTLK
+334 RSPGSTLK

-364 SQFQRGAYTPAN
+364 NQFQRGAYTPAN
-376 FDQNYSGKVTLKE
+376 FDKKYNGKVTLKE
-389 ALHRSLNISAIET
+389 ALNRSLNISAIET
-402 LEMVGAK
+402 LELIGAE

-442 EKLAEIYLEMAD
+442 EILSEIYLEMAD
-454 PGSSSKLKF
+454 PGFNSQLKF
-463 THGNNPTQ
+463 THSDAPIQ
-471 SPHLISSNTSEQ
+471 SSHLINSNTSEQ
-483 ILRLMSQRNHE
+483 ILRLMSQRNHK

-509 DAWVANIFENH
+509 DAWVVNILENH
-520 LVLVWLGTPDNESTQ
+520 LIVVWLGTPDNESTQ
-535 TLTGRD
+535 ILTGRS
-541 AALPISNNIK
+541 AALPISDNIK

-559 RIKQDYKIVAK
+559 EIKQDYRIEAR
-570 NSFQTKR
+570 NSFQAEK

-588 EWIRGSNFA
+588 EWIRGTNLA
-597 LSVSGNLEA
+597 ISVSGNSEA
-606 DWYINSI
+606 EWYINST
-613 KLSKITNQIMLQNEG
+613 KLSGIHSQITLQNEG

-633 AVLGG
+633 AVLGK

>member
-1 MIQKTFIIITSG
+1 MRKIFFTILSG
-13 LILTLIGISL
+13 LFLTLMLVAL
-23 IFIAKSPDLGRLT
+23 IFVWRSPDLGRLA
-36 DVAQVLR
+36 DVSQVLR
-43 GDSKEIINLRLTS
+43 GDGQEIINLRLTN

-84 FWHHHGVDPIAVFRA
+84 FWQHFGVDPLAVMRA

-107 KIKSGASTLTMQAV
+107 KIKSGASTLTMQTV
-121 KLMHPELQK
+121 KLMHPELRK
-130 RSIKNKLMQMAE
+130 RSFKNKLYQMAE
-142 ALRLDAHWSKAE
+142 AIRLEAHWSKEE

-218 SKVLEIIKDRIGLD
+218 SKVLEVIKDRIGLD
-232 PKSLEE
+232 PKKLEE

-260 RLTTEEQTSFQTT
+260 RLHSKEQTSFQTT
-273 IDPTW
+273 INPTW
-278 QRELVSILKNSAKH
+278 QRELRSILNTSATS

-298 LAALVVERRTGRVK
+298 LAALVVERRSGLVK
-312 AYAGSSLY
+312 AYAGSSSY
-320 TDVERKGAINYLRA
+320 IDVERKGAINYLRTL
-334 SRSPGSTLK
+334 RSPGSTLK

-376 FDQNYSGKVTLKE
+376 FDKKYNGKVTLKE
-389 ALHRSLNISAIET
+389 ALNRSLNISAIET
-402 LEMVGAK
+402 LELIGAE

-442 EKLAEIYLEMAD
+442 EKLSEIYLEMAD
-454 PGSSSKLKF
+454 PGFNSQLKF
-463 THGNNPTQ
+463 THSDAPIQ
-471 SPHLISSNTSEQ
+471 SSHLINSNTSEQ
-483 ILRLMSQRNHE
+483 ILRLMSQRNHK

-509 DAWVANIFENH
+509 DAWVVNILENH
-520 LVLVWLGTPDNESTQ
+520 LIVVWLGTPDNESTQ
-535 TLTGRD
+535 ILTGRS
-541 AALPISNNIK
+541 AALPISDSIK

-559 RIKQDYKIVAK
+559 KIKHDYRIEAR
-570 NSFQTKR
+570 NSFQAEK

-588 EWIRGSNFA
+588 EWIRGTN
-597 LSVSGNLEA
+597 LTISVSGNSEA
-606 DWYINSI
+606 EWYINSTE
-613 KLSKITNQIMLQNEG
+613 LSGIHSQITLQNEG

-633 AVLGG
+633 AVLGK

-643 EIFFQNAVLN
+643 EIFFQNSVLN

>member
-1 MIQKTFIIITSG
+1 MRKLFFTILSG
-13 LILTLIGISL
+13 LFLTLMLVAL
-23 IFIAKSPDLGRLT
+23 IFVWRSPDLGRLA
-36 DVAQVLR
+36 DVSQVLR
-43 GDSKEIINLRLTS
+43 GDGQEIINLRLTN

-64 QLERIDPQLIK
+64 QLDRIDPQLIK

-84 FWHHHGVDPIAVFRA
+84 FWQHFGVDPLAVMRA

-107 KIKSGASTLTMQAV
+107 KIKSGASTLTMQTV
-121 KLMHPELQK
+121 KLMHPELRK
-130 RSIKNKLMQMAE
+130 RSFKNKLYQMAE
-142 ALRLDAHWSKAE
+142 AIRLEAHWSKEE

-218 SKVLEIIKDRIGLD
+218 SKVLEVIKDRIGLD
-232 PKSLEE
+232 PKKLEE

-260 RLTTEEQTSFQTT
+260 RLHSKEQTSFQTT
-273 IDPTW
+273 INPTW
-278 QRELVSILKNSAKH
+278 QRELRSILNTSATS

-298 LAALVVERRTGRVK
+298 LAALVVERRSGLVK
-312 AYAGSSLY
+312 AYAGSSSY
-320 TDVERKGAINYLRA
+320 IDVERKGAINYLRTL
-334 SRSPGSTLK
+334 RSPGSTLK

-376 FDQNYSGKVTLKE
+376 FDKKYNGKVTLKE
-389 ALHRSLNISAIET
+389 ALNRSLNISAIET
-402 LEMVGAK
+402 LELIGAE

-442 EKLAEIYLEMAD
+442 EKLSEIYLEMAD
-454 PGSSSKLKF
+454 PGFNSQLKF
-463 THGNNPTQ
+463 THSDAPIQ
-471 SPHLISSNTSEQ
+471 SSHLINSNTSEQ
-483 ILRLMSQRNHE
+483 ILRLMSQRNHK

-509 DAWVANIFENH
+509 DAWVVNILENH
-520 LVLVWLGTPDNESTQ
+520 LIVVWLGTPDNESTQ
-535 TLTGRD
+535 ILTGRS
-541 AALPISNNIK
+541 AALPISDSIK

-559 RIKQDYKIVAK
+559 KIKQDYRIEAR
-570 NSFQTKR
+570 NSFQAEK

-588 EWIRGSNFA
+588 EWIRGTNLA
-597 LSVSGNLEA
+597 ISVSGNSEA
-606 DWYINSI
+606 EWYINST
-613 KLSKITNQIMLQNEG
+613 KLSGIHSQITLQNEG

-633 AVLGG
+633 AVLGK

>member
-1 MIQKTFIIITSG
+1 MRKLFFTILSG
-13 LILTLIGISL
+13 LFLTLMLVAL
-23 IFIAKSPDLGRLT
+23 IFVWRSPDLGRLA
-36 DVAQVLR
+36 DVSQVLR
-43 GDSKEIINLRLTS
+43 GDGHEIVNLRLTN

-84 FWHHHGVDPIAVFRA
+84 FWQHFGVDPLAVMRA

-107 KIKSGASTLTMQAV
+107 KIKSGASTLTMQTV
-121 KLMHPELQK
+121 KLMHPELRK
-130 RSIKNKLMQMAE
+130 RSFKNKLYQMAE
-142 ALRLDAHWSKAE
+142 AIRLEAHWSKEE

-218 SKVLEIIKDRIGLD
+218 SKVLEVIKDRIGLD
-232 PKSLEE
+232 PKKLEE

-260 RLTTEEQTSFQTT
+260 RLHSKEQTSFQTT
-273 IDPTW
+273 INPTW
-278 QRELVSILKNSAKH
+278 QRELRSILNTSATS

-298 LAALVVERRTGRVK
+298 LAALVVERRSGLVK
-312 AYAGSSLY
+312 AYAGSSSY
-320 TDVERKGAINYLRA
+320 IDVERKGAINYLRTL
-334 SRSPGSTLK
+334 RSPGSTLK

-376 FDQNYSGKVTLKE
+376 FDKKYNGKVTLKE
-389 ALHRSLNISAIET
+389 ALNRSLNISAIET
-402 LEMVGAK
+402 LELIGAE

-442 EKLAEIYLEMAD
+442 EKLSEIYLEMAD
-454 PGSSSKLKF
+454 PGFNSQLKF
-463 THGNNPTQ
+463 THSDAPIQ
-471 SPHLISSNTSEQ
+471 SSHLINSNTSEQ
-483 ILRLMSQRNHE
+483 ILRLMSQRNHK

-509 DAWVANIFENH
+509 DAWVVNILENH
-520 LVLVWLGTPDNESTQ
+520 LIVVWLGTPDNESTQ
-535 TLTGRD
+535 ILTGRS
-541 AALPISNNIK
+541 AALPISDNIK

-559 RIKQDYKIVAK
+559 QIKQDYRIEAR
-570 NSFQTKR
+570 NSFQAEK

-588 EWIRGSNFA
+588 EWIRGTNLA
-597 LSVSGNLEA
+597 ISVSGNSEA
-606 DWYINSI
+606 EWYINST
-613 KLSKITNQIMLQNEG
+613 KLSGIHSQITLQNEG

-633 AVLGG
+633 AVLGK

>member
-1 MIQKTFIIITSG
+1 MRKLLFTILSG
-13 LILTLIGISL
+13 LLLTLMLVAL
-23 IFIAKSPDLGRLT
+23 IFVWRSPDLGRLA
-36 DVAQVLR
+36 DVSQVLR
-43 GDSKEIINLRLTS
+43 GDGQEIINLRLTN

-84 FWHHHGVDPIAVFRA
+84 FWQHFGVDPLAVMRA

-107 KIKSGASTLTMQAV
+107 KIKSGASTLTMQTV
-121 KLMHPELQK
+121 KLMHPELRK
-130 RSIKNKLMQMAE
+130 RSFKNKLYQMAE
-142 ALRLDAHWSKAE
+142 AIRLEAHWSKEE

-218 SKVLEIIKDRIGLD
+218 SKVLEVIKDRIGLD
-232 PKSLEE
+232 PKKLEE

-260 RLTTEEQTSFQTT
+260 RLHSKEQTSFQTT
-273 IDPTW
+273 INPTW
-278 QRELVSILKNSAKH
+278 QRELRSILNTSATS

-298 LAALVVERRTGRVK
+298 LAALVVERRNGLVK
-312 AYAGSSLY
+312 AYAGSSSY
-320 TDVERKGAINYLRA
+320 IDVERKGAINYLRTL
-334 SRSPGSTLK
+334 RSPGSTLK

-376 FDQNYSGKVTLKE
+376 FDKKYNGKVTLKE
-389 ALHRSLNISAIET
+389 ALNRSLNISAIET
-402 LEMVGAK
+402 LELIGAE

-442 EKLAEIYLEMAD
+442 EKLSEIYLEMAD
-454 PGSSSKLKF
+454 PGFNSQLKF
-463 THGNNPTQ
+463 THSDAPIQ
-471 SPHLISSNTSEQ
+471 SSHLINSNTSEQ
-483 ILRLMSQRNHE
+483 ILRLMSQRNHK

-509 DAWVANIFENH
+509 DAWVVNILENH
-520 LVLVWLGTPDNESTQ
+520 LIVVWLGTPDNESTQ
-535 TLTGRD
+535 ILTGRS
-541 AALPISNNIK
+541 AALPISDNIK

-559 RIKQDYKIVAK
+559 EIKQDYRIEAR
-570 NSFQTKR
+570 NSFQAEK

-588 EWIRGSNFA
+588 EWIRGTNLA
-597 LSVSGNLEA
+597 ISVSGNSEA
-606 DWYINSI
+606 EWYINST
-613 KLSKITNQIMLQNEG
+613 KLSGIHSQITLQNEG

-633 AVLGG
+633 AVLGK

>member
-1 MIQKTFIIITSG
+1 MRKLFFTILSG
-13 LILTLIGISL
+13 LFLTLMLVAL
-23 IFIAKSPDLGRLT
+23 IFVWRSPDLGRLA
-36 DVAQVLR
+36 DVSQVLR
-43 GDSKEIINLRLTS
+43 GDGQEIINLRLTN

-84 FWHHHGVDPIAVFRA
+84 FWQHFGVDPLAVMRA

-107 KIKSGASTLTMQAV
+107 KIKSGASTLTMQTV
-121 KLMHPELQK
+121 KLMHPELRK
-130 RSIKNKLMQMAE
+130 RSFKNKLYQMAE
-142 ALRLDAHWSKAE
+142 AIRLEAHWSKEE

-218 SKVLEIIKDRIGLD
+218 SKVLEVIKDRIGLD
-232 PKSLEE
+232 PKKLEE

-244 PVRLSKAK
+244 PVRLSKVK

-260 RLTTEEQTSFQTT
+260 RLHSKEQTSFQTT
-273 IDPTW
+273 INPTW
-278 QRELVSILKNSAKH
+278 QRELRSILNTSATS

-298 LAALVVERRTGRVK
+298 LAALVVERRSGLVK
-312 AYAGSSLY
+312 AYAGSSSY
-320 TDVERKGAINYLRA
+320 IDVERKGAINYLRTL
-334 SRSPGSTLK
+334 RSPGSTLK

-376 FDQNYSGKVTLKE
+376 FDKKYNGKVTLKE
-389 ALHRSLNISAIET
+389 ALNRSLNISAIET
-402 LEMVGAK
+402 LELIGAE

-442 EKLAEIYLEMAD
+442 EILSEIYLEMAD
-454 PGSSSKLKF
+454 PGFNSQLKF
-463 THGNNPTQ
+463 THSDASIQ
-471 SPHLISSNTSEQ
+471 SSHLINSNTSEQ
-483 ILRLMSQRNHE
+483 ILRLMSQRNHK

-509 DAWVANIFENH
+509 DAWVVNILENH
-520 LVLVWLGTPDNESTQ
+520 LIVVWLGTPDNESTQ
-535 TLTGRD
+535 ILTGRS
-541 AALPISNNIK
+541 AALPISDNIK

-559 RIKQDYKIVAK
+559 EIKQDYRIEAR
-570 NSFQTKR
+570 NSFQAKK

-588 EWIRGSNFA
+588 EWIRGTNLA
-597 LSVSGNLEA
+597 ISVSGNSEA
-606 DWYINSI
+606 EWYINST
-613 KLSKITNQIMLQNEG
+613 KLSGIHSQITLQNEG

-633 AVLGG
+633 AVLGK

>member
-1 MIQKTFIIITSG
+1 MRKLFFTILSG
-13 LILTLIGISL
+13 LFLTLMLVAL
-23 IFIAKSPDLGRLT
+23 IFVWRSPDLGRLA
-36 DVAQVLR
+36 DVSQVLR
-43 GDSKEIINLRLTS
+43 GDGQEIINLRLTN

-84 FWHHHGVDPIAVFRA
+84 FWQHFGVDPLAVMRA

-107 KIKSGASTLTMQAV
+107 KIKSGASTLTMQTV
-121 KLMHPELQK
+121 KLMHPELRK
-130 RSIKNKLMQMAE
+130 RSFKNKLYQMAE
-142 ALRLDAHWSKAE
+142 AIRLEAHWSKEE

-210 PEAAFEAK
+210 PKAAFEAK
-218 SKVLEIIKDRIGLD
+218 SKVLEVIKDRIGLD
-232 PKSLEE
+232 PKKLEE

-260 RLTTEEQTSFQTT
+260 RLNSKEQTSFQTT
-273 IDPTW
+273 INPTW
-278 QRELVSILKNSAKH
+278 QRELQSILNTSATS

-298 LAALVVERRTGRVK
+298 LAALVVERRSGLVK
-312 AYAGSSLY
+312 AYAGSSSY
-320 TDVERKGAINYLRA
+320 IDVERKGAINYLRTL
-334 SRSPGSTLK
+334 RSPGSTLK

-376 FDQNYSGKVTLKE
+376 FDKKYNGKVTLKE
-389 ALHRSLNISAIET
+389 ALNRSLNISAIET
-402 LEMVGAK
+402 LELIGAE

-442 EKLAEIYLEMAD
+442 EKLSEIYLEMAD
-454 PGSSSKLKF
+454 PGFNSQLKF
-463 THGNNPTQ
+463 THSDAPIQ
-471 SPHLISSNTSEQ
+471 SSHLINSNTSEQ
-483 ILRLMSQRNHE
+483 ILRLMSQRNHK

-509 DAWVANIFENH
+509 DAWVVNILENH
-520 LVLVWLGTPDNESTQ
+520 LIVVWLGTPDNESTQ
-535 TLTGRD
+535 ILTGRS
-541 AALPISNNIK
+541 AALPISDNIK

-559 RIKQDYKIVAK
+559 EIKQDYRIEAR
-570 NSFQTKR
+570 NSFQAEK

-588 EWIRGSNFA
+588 EWIRGTNLA
-597 LSVSGNLEA
+597 ISVSGNSEA
-606 DWYINSI
+606 EWYINST
-613 KLSKITNQIMLQNEG
+613 KLSGIHSQITLQNEG

-633 AVLGG
+633 AVLGK